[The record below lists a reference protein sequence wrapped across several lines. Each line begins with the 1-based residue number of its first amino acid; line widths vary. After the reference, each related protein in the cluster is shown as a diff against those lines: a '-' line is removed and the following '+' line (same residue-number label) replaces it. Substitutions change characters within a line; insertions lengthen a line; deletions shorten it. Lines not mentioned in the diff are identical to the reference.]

1 MHINQPTL
9 GHEAEKVKDN
19 VGTHTYADAAR
30 VGIFDAGV
38 RPYILIGGSS
48 SHLRPVF
55 ASGDPAVGDNN
66 RDKRREDWFN
76 LLGRCS
82 EASDITELGSL

>member
-1 MHINQPTL
+1 MI
-9 GHEAEKVKDN
+9 A
-19 VGTHTYADAAR
+19 YADAAR
-30 VGIFDAGV
+30 VVICDGRV
-38 RPYILIGGSS
+38 CPYILIGGSLS
-48 SHLRPVF
+48 NPALRPVF

-66 RDKRREDWFN
+66 LDKRREDWFN